1 MDTMVLFFLLATP
14 VILAISLL
22 MMLSIDKEL
31 LKENSRLKK
40 ENTSLQHT
48 LKEHLEMQDL
58 SLNAYRAAAQN
69 LRTNMATPPVQE
81 CEHEEVL

>member
-1 MDTMVLFFLLATP
+1 MNALLLIFLLATP
-14 VILAISLL
+14 AILAISLW
-22 MMLSIDKEL
+22 MMLSIDNEL

-58 SLNAYRAAAQN
+58 SLKAYRAAAQN
-69 LRTNMATPPVQE
+69 LHANMAPPVQE